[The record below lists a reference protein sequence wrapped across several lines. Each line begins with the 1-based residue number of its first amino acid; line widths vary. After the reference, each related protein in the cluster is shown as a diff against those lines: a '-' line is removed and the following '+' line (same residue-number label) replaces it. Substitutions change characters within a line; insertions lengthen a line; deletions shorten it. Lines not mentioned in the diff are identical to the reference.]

1 MEYNKIGC
9 IFVSSSKHN
18 TMNKK
23 ELFSS
28 LTSLCKMEFNV
39 SETLQVIS
47 HNKPMYWSWGV
58 TDLTSLNG
66 KGLIFKVNGHHHKG
80 WVLITLDWTDTYNV
94 DIINNKG
101 EVIQHYDMVY
111 FDMLS
116 ELIDNRIERI
126 PEYQH

>member
-1 MEYNKIGC
+1 MTQVE
-9 IFVSSSKHN
+9 IFKSVQNLLK
-18 TMNKK
+18 
-23 ELFSS
+23 
-28 LTSLCKMEFNV
+28 CEFNV
-39 SETLQVIS
+39 NETLQVIT

-58 TDLTSLNG
+58 SKLTSLDS

-80 WVLITLDWTDTYNV
+80 WVLITLDWTDCYNV
-94 DIINNKG
+94 DIISNKG